1 MSLNEFSVQEIES
14 LVDEKK
20 RTLIYMYI
28 GYAYKLKIGLS
39 QNSIL
44 MLPRTIGTH
53 SDISLTDPQTSI
65 YCAEKGKKAAG
76 GHEVC
81 LRLKLSPS
89 YYFEM
94 YSESPQ
100 S

>member
-39 QNSIL
+39 HRLDKFESTA
-44 MLPRTIGTH
+44 LPASNRKIA
-53 SDISLTDPQTSI
+53 
-65 YCAEKGKKAAG
+65 Y
-76 GHEVC
+76 
-81 LRLKLSPS
+81 
-89 YYFEM
+89 
-94 YSESPQ
+94 
-100 S
+100 